1 MRIELFGTRRA
12 KIRNLW
18 FILFTI
24 GSLDLLLIAQ
34 GLICFHFLR
43 QLIYSDI
50 FLVTGP
56 WSPFDYCHI
65 LEVFAV
71 PVVTQPVLSAF
82 VMAAALGLLRVRRAG
97 GLRSDEPLEKT
108 AHRLLCEWRRC
119 RHVLRQT
126 INLLLEKDSKFSIV
140 SIEYRVIWRNL
151 LLIYNRPTVPG
162 IPTTRVLWNQ
172 FREKAPDLCINYFWT
187 FKRRTVFR
195 ERRRRRRR
203 ITTPSELEWALEP
216 KNQANK

>member
-1 MRIELFGTRRA
+1 MIQITRLA
-12 KIRNLW
+12 LGLGK
-18 FILFTI
+18 ILFTI

-97 GLRSDEPLEKT
+97 GLRSGEPLEKT
-108 AHRLLCEWRRC
+108 AHRLLCE
-119 RHVLRQT
+119 
-126 INLLLEKDSKFSIV
+126 
-140 SIEYRVIWRNL
+140 
-151 LLIYNRPTVPG
+151 
-162 IPTTRVLWNQ
+162 
-172 FREKAPDLCINYFWT
+172 
-187 FKRRTVFR
+187 
-195 ERRRRRRR
+195 
-203 ITTPSELEWALEP
+203 
-216 KNQANK
+216 

>member
-1 MRIELFGTRRA
+1 MIFTFCDNWY
-12 KIRNLW
+12 IR
-18 FILFTI
+18 
-24 GSLDLLLIAQ
+24 G
-34 GLICFHFLR
+34 G
-43 QLIYSDI
+43 
-50 FLVTGP
+50 GP

-151 LLIYNRPTVPG
+151 LLIYNRPTVLGILLRIG
-162 IPTTRVLWNQ
+162 IPTHVGFLLWNQ
-172 FREKAPDLCINYFWT
+172 FREKAPDLCINYFI
-187 FKRRTVFR
+187 
-195 ERRRRRRR
+195 
-203 ITTPSELEWALEP
+203 ITDL
-216 KNQANK
+216 

>member
-1 MRIELFGTRRA
+1 MFRFIYLFFA
-12 KIRNLW
+12 L

-43 QLIYSDI
+43 QVIYSVL
-50 FLVTGP
+50 FCLHGEEGP

-108 AHRLLCEWRRC
+108 AHRLLCE
-119 RHVLRQT
+119 
-126 INLLLEKDSKFSIV
+126 
-140 SIEYRVIWRNL
+140 
-151 LLIYNRPTVPG
+151 
-162 IPTTRVLWNQ
+162 
-172 FREKAPDLCINYFWT
+172 
-187 FKRRTVFR
+187 
-195 ERRRRRRR
+195 
-203 ITTPSELEWALEP
+203 
-216 KNQANK
+216 

>member
-1 MRIELFGTRRA
+1 M
-12 KIRNLW
+12 
-18 FILFTI
+18 
-24 GSLDLLLIAQ
+24 
-34 GLICFHFLR
+34 
-43 QLIYSDI
+43 
-50 FLVTGP
+50 
-56 WSPFDYCHI
+56 
-65 LEVFAV
+65 
-71 PVVTQPVLSAF
+71 TQPVLSAF

-151 LLIYNRPTVPG
+151 LLIYNRPTVLG

-172 FREKAPDLCINYFWT
+172 FREKAPDLCINYYPSRIKLKPIRPHRVPSQ
-187 FKRRTVFR
+187 KRVLWEAKLSWILAALCRACRQPVSPGLF
-195 ERRRRRRR
+195 ERAV
-203 ITTPSELEWALEP
+203 SND
-216 KNQANK
+216 KV

>member
-1 MRIELFGTRRA
+1 M
-12 KIRNLW
+12 
-18 FILFTI
+18 
-24 GSLDLLLIAQ
+24 
-34 GLICFHFLR
+34 
-43 QLIYSDI
+43 
-50 FLVTGP
+50 TGP

-151 LLIYNRPTVPG
+151 LLIYNIPTTVLG

-172 FREKAPDLCINYFWT
+172 FREKAPDLCINYLRGFLNW
-187 FKRRTVFR
+187 KKIECIIGRR
-195 ERRRRRRR
+195 ERWRAHLRENRESATGKVIDSIFGACQSDHCESKLGNNFCMPNIYYISSWPHCR
-203 ITTPSELEWALEP
+203 L
-216 KNQANK
+216 

>member
-1 MRIELFGTRRA
+1 MIKIIKGYAIVLLWNSFHDRIFRPIVNSSGAYLFS
-12 KIRNLW
+12 
-18 FILFTI
+18 LFTTTVLFCLH
-24 GSLDLLLIAQ
+24 GEE
-34 GLICFHFLR
+34 
-43 QLIYSDI
+43 
-50 FLVTGP
+50 GP

-140 SIEYRVIWRNL
+140 SIEYRV
-151 LLIYNRPTVPG
+151 YGET
-162 IPTTRVLWNQ
+162 
-172 FREKAPDLCINYFWT
+172 YY
-187 FKRRTVFR
+187 
-195 ERRRRRRR
+195 
-203 ITTPSELEWALEP
+203 
-216 KNQANK
+216 

>member
-1 MRIELFGTRRA
+1 MLPYRRWRPKA
-12 KIRNLW
+12 TSRPKEGK
-18 FILFTI
+18 ILFTI

-43 QLIYSDI
+43 QLIYSVSQ
-50 FLVTGP
+50 LVTGP

-108 AHRLLCEWRRC
+108 AHRLLCE
-119 RHVLRQT
+119 
-126 INLLLEKDSKFSIV
+126 
-140 SIEYRVIWRNL
+140 
-151 LLIYNRPTVPG
+151 
-162 IPTTRVLWNQ
+162 
-172 FREKAPDLCINYFWT
+172 
-187 FKRRTVFR
+187 
-195 ERRRRRRR
+195 
-203 ITTPSELEWALEP
+203 
-216 KNQANK
+216 